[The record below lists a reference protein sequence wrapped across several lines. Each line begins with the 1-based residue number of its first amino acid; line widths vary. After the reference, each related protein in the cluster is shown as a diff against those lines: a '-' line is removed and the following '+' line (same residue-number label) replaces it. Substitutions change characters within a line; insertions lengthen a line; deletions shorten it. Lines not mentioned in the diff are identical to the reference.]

1 ELIVEPLPDII
12 APERLSVCDDE
23 TGGSTTNEQAT
34 FNLFSKVE
42 EITQG
47 DQTILVNF
55 YEDEALENQITDTEN
70 FVNTQSNPQ
79 VVYVEAVDL
88 DTDCT
93 KTTTLTIEVI
103 PEPTIPELEPLVE
116 CDPGNNGF
124 AEFDL
129 GTEIENIISNE
140 VDVEIS

>member
-34 FNLFSKVE
+34 FDLTSKIE

-47 DQTILVNF
+47 DQTILINF

-70 FVNTQSNPQ
+70 FVNTQANPQ

-103 PEPTIPELEPLVE
+103 P
-116 CDPGNNGF
+116 
-124 AEFDL
+124 
-129 GTEIENIISNE
+129 
-140 VDVEIS
+140 